1 MAKSNCRQSMGGQ
14 LLLNQAFRLPPA
26 GIALLLQ
33 IAAFALVIFTNHF
46 FVLKLPLI
54 ILACCCGLMAA
65 GLSYWVKLAKWW
77 WIIQGLFVPAL
88 VATLALDIQPVFFLG
103 AFFIL
108 VLVFWNTFNTQVPL
122 YLSSDKVWQALER
135 LLPPPNIDHRFTFMD
150 IGSGLGGVL
159 THLTN
164 NRPDGDFH
172 GVESA
177 PLPFLW
183 SWLRIRLG
191 GYQHCR
197 VQWGDLWDCDLSRY
211 DVVFAYLSPTPMERL
226 WQKAKAEMKPGA
238 VFISS
243 TFSVPDQKPHQ
254 TVKVDDLHRSTL
266 QIWRM

>member
-1 MAKSNCRQSMGGQ
+1 MGRQ
-14 LLLNQAFRLPPA
+14 LLLNRTFKLPPA
-26 GIALLLQ
+26 VIALLLQ
-33 IAAFALVIFTNHF
+33 IAAFTLVLFTNHF

-54 ILACCCGLMAA
+54 ILACFCGLIAA

-77 WIIQGLFVPAL
+77 WIIQGLFTPAL
-88 VATLALDIQPVFFLG
+88 VTTLALHIQPVFFLA
-103 AFFIL
+103 AFLIL

-135 LLPPPNIDHRFTFMD
+135 FLPPPNVDKRFTFMD

-159 THLTN
+159 THLAN
-164 NRPDGDFH
+164 SRPDGEFN

-183 SWLRIRLG
+183 SWVRIRLG
-191 GYQHCR
+191 GYRHCQ

-211 DVVFAYLSPTPMERL
+211 DVVFAYLSPAPMERL

-243 TFSVPDQKPHQ
+243 TFSVPDQKPQQ
-254 TVKVDDLHRSTL
+254 TVKVDDLHQSTL